1 MEQALQAFLYNDPD
15 MIEAAISNMFSVLN
29 NLANFANINVDRGT
43 IRLERSYKSKSQT
56 AGPRHEARI
65 SKINF
70 NREVPEPELEFGSK
84 GALKGRT
91 NAHKT
96 QEIIQKCG
104 GKLW

>member
-1 MEQALQAFLYNDPD
+1 

-29 NLANFANINVDRGT
+29 NLVNFANVNVDRGT
-43 IRLERSYKSKSQT
+43 IRPERSYKSKSQT

-70 NREVPEPELEFGSK
+70 NREMPEPEFELGSK

-91 NAHKT
+91 DAQKT
-96 QEIIQKCG
+96 LPVI
-104 GKLW
+104 